1 MKRLEFKTITIYL
14 LIILNILFVNF
25 IGFKYYSNLT
35 NNIIN
40 PLLWIIVFLI
50 SYSIYKENKQRI
62 SYKKNKEQ
70 LILIIILVYL
80 MLYVLQGLFFG
91 YVKSPYSRTL
101 IGLLTNIWSF
111 VLIIVYQEYSRN
123 VLVRST
129 NKIIPCIL
137 FIILE
142 INLYTFFQ
150 ISDNI
155 TLFKQIS
162 SIILPA
168 ISSNILLTY
177 LTRNSGVMSC
187 LLYKIPIVLSNFL
200 LPLFPDIDWF
210 FIAVEQTIL
219 PFIVYIM
226 IKNIN
231 DRKVDRNLRKY
242 QIKRKNKITII
253 LIIILM
259 LFICF
264 VAGLFKYKPVS
275 VMSNSMF
282 PIFKRGDI
290 VVTEKISQKDI
301 NEIQKYD
308 IIEYVLDNII
318 VMHRVIAIEKHGDE
332 ILFITK
338 GDNNNNVDNRKVKPS
353 QVKGIIKLRIPSLG
367 YPSVWLNEFLNKKQD
382 LVETGKWDCEK

>member
-1 MKRLEFKTITIYL
+1 MKRLELKTITIYL

-150 ISDNI
+150 INDNI

-168 ISSNILLTY
+168 IASNILLTY
-177 LTRNSGVMSC
+177 LTGNSGVMSC

-242 QIKRKNKITII
+242 QIKRKNKITMI
-253 LIIILM
+253 LIIILV
-259 LFICF
+259 LFVCF

-301 NEIQKYD
+301 KEIQKYD
-308 IIEYVLDNII
+308 IIEYTLDNII
-318 VMHRVIAIEKHGDE
+318 VMHRVIAIEKHGNN

-338 GDNNNNVDNRKVKPS
+338 GDNNNNVDNKKVNPS

-367 YPSVWLNEFLNKKQD
+367 FPSVWLNEFLNKKQN
-382 LVETGKWDCEK
+382 LVETGK

>member
-382 LVETGKWDCEK
+382 LVETGK

>member
-1 MKRLEFKTITIYL
+1 

-382 LVETGKWDCEK
+382 LVETGK

>member
-111 VLIIVYQEYSRN
+111 VLIIIYQEYSRN

-168 ISSNILLTY
+168 IASNILLTY

-242 QIKRKNKITII
+242 QIKQKNKITII

-282 PIFKRGDI
+282 PIFKRGDM
-290 VVTEKISQKDI
+290 VVTEKISEKDI

-382 LVETGKWDCEK
+382 LVETGK